1 MEGKLLNNY
10 AIFDDKLMII
20 EQNPKFP
27 KEILGDIGSIL
38 YHSNKALN
46 DEQFMIDVQFEKSNI
61 TLMKNKDI
69 KTSICAL
76 NTKK

>member
-20 EQNPKFP
+20 EQNPEFP

-38 YHSNKALN
+38 YHSNKAMN
-46 DEQFMIDVQFEKSNI
+46 DEQFMVDVQFEKSNI
-61 TLMKNKDI
+61 TLMKNKDG
-69 KTSICAL
+69 KASICAL
-76 NTKK
+76 NKKK